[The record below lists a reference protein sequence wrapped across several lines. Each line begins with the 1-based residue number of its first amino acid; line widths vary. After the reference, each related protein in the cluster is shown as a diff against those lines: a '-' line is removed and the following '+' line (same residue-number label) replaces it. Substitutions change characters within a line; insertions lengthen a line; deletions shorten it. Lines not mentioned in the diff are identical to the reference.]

1 MKKIT
6 LVIMAAGMGSRF
18 GGQKQTAD
26 VDGRGHTLMDYS
38 VYDAISAGFRRVIF
52 IISPM
57 MYPDFCHSTEQKWR
71 GRDAEI
77 AFVVQSITS
86 LTDGY
91 VIPVERQKP
100 WGTAHA
106 TACLEG
112 MINSPFALINADD
125 FYGADAIHDI
135 FVALNSDSDD
145 CYAVGYRLDN
155 TLSDNGSV
163 SRGICRIEEGYLKE
177 IREVGGIRR
186 QGREI
191 VSDLG
196 SLDSTAIASMNLW
209 GLTPPVIEECRREF
223 SRFIKEKIFTNP
235 LGAELFLPEIISRMI
250 GEGRLS
256 VRVINS
262 GSKWLGMT
270 YREDKATLRSAL
282 DSLVALGKY
291 PADF

>member
-38 VYDAISAGFRRVIF
+38 VYDAMLAGFRRVIF

-57 MYPDFCHSTEQKWR
+57 MYPDFCHSMEQKWQGR
-71 GRDAEI
+71 GAEI

-91 VIPVERQKP
+91 VIPAERRKP

-106 TACLEG
+106 TACLDR
-112 MINSPFALINADD
+112 MIDSPFALINADD
-125 FYGADAIHDI
+125 FYGADAFRDI
-135 FVALNSDSDD
+135 FAALNSDSDD
-145 CYAVGYRLDN
+145 CFTVGYRLDN

-163 SRGICRIEEGYLKE
+163 SRGICRVEEGYLKD
-177 IREVGGIRR
+177 IREVGGIRW
-186 QGREI
+186 QGGEI
-191 VSDLG
+191 TSDSGRL
-196 SLDSTAIASMNLW
+196 SPTTTVSMNLW
-209 GLTPPVIEECRREF
+209 GLTPIVVEECRRDF
-223 SRFIKEKIFTNP
+223 SRFLKEKMPTNP
-235 LGAELFLPEIISRMI
+235 LGAEFFLPEIISRMI
-250 GEGRLS
+250 GKGRLS

-262 GSKWLGMT
+262 NSKWLGMT